1 MAYLGNR
8 ELSIEAQ
15 DRVMSAFRK
24 VISNL
29 QQRQR
34 EEALIGLEFVLRV
47 DPLFGPAIEL
57 RRQLQ
62 GGAEAIDLSDLIAQI
77 EAPSTDTINELLVE
91 AVEDFNNR
99 DFVAAKSKVERV
111 LLELPGH
118 QEARRLL
125 NQLQESL
132 KVEQQVGQFLTQA
145 REALAIGDPQEAANF
160 VLMAQALDPHHSGI
174 ASTLHEIYASSGNA
188 PADAS
193 AARPPH
199 RPPGSHAAT
208 APVTAGAEHS
218 FAIAD
223 GIPGGHGPAAEP
235 PWGSSGDELFGDG
248 PGAAE
253 FPATDFGAE
262 PLTDA
267 LDTDFGE
274 PAVDLGERPAD
285 DLSDLFET
293 TSRPA
298 GAVPSSDQP
307 LVAQLLTRG
316 TAALDAGQYV
326 AAIDAWSRIW
336 LEDPTNEDVGPRV
349 AEAKKRLEQAGRELE
364 HLLFEAEDALIGGD
378 SDKALGLVSRVLTR
392 HPGHREALA
401 LHRRLSGE
409 AESSPAVPPAAA
421 AAPAMPELE
430 EDLFSEPFGGFEA
443 APVEAP
449 LETSFLPA
457 DEIALPSPAR
467 RLLAVSPRTL
477 ALAAAIAIVL
487 VVAGAL
493 GVRAILSARTPTA
506 ENDVS
511 VLRTEADELYKQGKP
526 AAALQLVEG
535 FKPRN
540 EGDEKTVSVLLAK
553 YRAALATPTPTPV
566 PAIATKARRSLD
578 AGLWF
583 RAYDDAKRGLETYP
597 GDGGLLEIV
606 DQVEGREPQAAT
618 LSSQLA
624 GRNHRGAVGT
634 THDLLIKHPGQPD
647 LMEVLERSLFNAAL
661 AELRTYNLTGA
672 RSHLDELVRVEPN
685 DEEVNRVLEFID
697 SYKARP
703 VDMQLKVFIQ
713 SLPERLEWS
722 APAAPPTDVVQPTPT
737 PAATA

>member
-34 EEALIGLEFVLRV
+34 EEAMIGLEFVLRV
-47 DPLFGPAIEL
+47 DPLFKPAIEL

-77 EAPSTDTINELLVE
+77 EAPTTDTINELLVE

-99 DFVAAKSKVERV
+99 NFVAAKSKVERV

-174 ASTLHEIYASSGNA
+174 ASTLHEIYASSGTA
-188 PADAS
+188 QADSS

-208 APVTAGAEHS
+208 APVTGRAEHS

-223 GIPGGHGPAAEP
+223 GTPGGRGAAAEP

-253 FPATDFGAE
+253 FPASDFGAE

-267 LDTDFGE
+267 LDADFGE
-274 PAVDLGERPAD
+274 PTVDLGERPVD

-326 AAIDAWSRIW
+326 AAIDAWSRVW

-378 SDKALGLVSRVLTR
+378 SDKALGLVSRVLAR

-409 AESSPAVPPAAA
+409 AESSPAAPPAAA

-430 EDLFSEPFGGFEA
+430 EDLFSEPFASFED
-443 APVEAP
+443 APAKAP

-477 ALAAAIAIVL
+477 ALAAVIAIVL

-506 ENDVS
+506 ENDVY
-511 VLRTEADELYKQGKP
+511 VLRTEADELFKQGKP

-535 FKPRN
+535 FKPRH
-540 EGDEKTVSVLLAK
+540 EGDEKIVSVLLAK

-566 PAIATKARRSLD
+566 PAIATKARRSLE

-583 RAYDDAKRGLETYP
+583 RAYDEAKQGLETYP
-597 GDGGLLEIV
+597 GDGGLLQIV

-634 THDLLIKHPGQPD
+634 TRDLLIKHPGQPD
-647 LMEVLERSLFNAAL
+647 LVEVLERSLFNAAL

-713 SLPERLEWS
+713 SLAERLEWS
-722 APAAPPTDVVQPTPT
+722 ALDAPPTEVVQPTPT

>member
-24 VISNL
+24 VIANL

-34 EEALIGLEFVLRV
+34 EEALIGLEFVLRI

-57 RRQLQ
+57 KRQLQ

-77 EAPSTDTINELLVE
+77 EAPTTETINELLVE

-132 KVEQQVGQFLTQA
+132 KVEQQVGQFLIQA

-174 ASTLHEIYASSGNA
+174 ASTLHEIYASSGGL
-188 PADAS
+188 PASGPPARP
-193 AARPPH
+193 AARAGGSPP
-199 RPPGSHAAT
+199 PPAAG
-208 APVTAGAEHS
+208 PDRSFAGAGS
-218 FAIAD
+218 ARAPSTTGAD
-223 GIPGGHGPAAEP
+223 V
-235 PWGSSGDELFGDG
+235 PWSSGGDELFGDG

-253 FPATDFGAE
+253 FPGPDFGAE

-267 LDTDFGE
+267 FDADSGE
-274 PAVDLGERPAD
+274 PGIDLGAPPAD
-285 DLSDLFET
+285 DLSDLFEA
-293 TSRPA
+293 SAHPA
-298 GAVPSSDQP
+298 GAAPSTGQP
-307 LVAQLLTRG
+307 AVAQLLARG
-316 TAALDAGQYV
+316 TAALEAGQYL

-349 AEAKKRLEQAGRELE
+349 ADAKKRLEQAARELE

-378 SDKALGLVSRVLTR
+378 AAKALDLVNRVLTR
-392 HPGHREALA
+392 NPGHRDALA

-409 AESSPAVPPAAA
+409 PETASAAPPAAA
-421 AAPAMPELE
+421 AAPEMPDLDG
-430 EDLFSEPFGGFEA
+430 DLFSEPFADLGA
-443 APVEAP
+443 APQERPFEPAFAAVEETAQPRAP
-449 LETSFLPA
+449 
-457 DEIALPSPAR
+457 R
-467 RLLAVSPRTL
+467 RMLAVSPRTL
-477 ALAAAIAIVL
+477 VVAAVVAVVL
-487 VVAGAL
+487 VVVAVI
-493 GVRAILSARTPTA
+493 GVKLALSARKPTA
-506 ENDVS
+506 ENDVYE
-511 VLRTEADELYKQGKP
+511 LRRQAEELYKQGKP

-535 FKPRN
+535 FRPRK
-540 EGDEKTVSVLLAK
+540 EGDEEAVSVLRAK
-553 YRAALATPTPTPV
+553 YTAALATPTPTPV
-566 PAIATKARRSLD
+566 PQIAIEAQRMLA
-578 AGLWF
+578 AGQWF
-583 RAYDDAKRGLETYP
+583 RAYDEAKRGLESYP
-597 GDGGLLEIV
+597 RDGGLLEIV
-606 DQVEGREPQAAT
+606 EQVEGKEPLAAT

-624 GRNHRGAVGT
+624 SRNHRGAVST
-634 THDLLIKHPGQPD
+634 AHDLLVTHASQPD
-647 LMEVLERSLFNAAL
+647 LVEALERSLFNAAL

-672 RSHLDELVRVEPN
+672 RSFLDELTAINPQ

-713 SLPERLEWS
+713 SLGERQGWS
-722 APAAPPTDVVQPTPT
+722 APAAPPPAAVAQPTPT
-737 PAATA
+737 PAAAA